1 VPRHHVWT
9 GDILVSL
16 DLFPANSSHP
26 RISYL
31 LANKLL
37 LVHDQP
43 PIERITA
50 PAEEKWE
57 ALVVRIEQRRWV
69 LGLSCTMDDGGGGE
83 VRLARKKGKTKRG
96 LSAAPPPP
104 AERGRDR
111 SRSGMTTTIC
121 SR

>member
-1 VPRHHVWT
+1 LDGRYPRFSR
-9 GDILVSL
+9 SL
-16 DLFPANSSHP
+16 PRRLIFHEFLISSLTPQPA
-26 RISYL
+26 
-31 LANKLL
+31 
-37 LVHDQP
+37 

-57 ALVVRIEQRRWV
+57 ALAVRIEQRRWV
-69 LGLSCTMDDGGGGE
+69 LGLSCAMDDGGGGE

-111 SRSGMTTTIC
+111 SRSGTTTTIC